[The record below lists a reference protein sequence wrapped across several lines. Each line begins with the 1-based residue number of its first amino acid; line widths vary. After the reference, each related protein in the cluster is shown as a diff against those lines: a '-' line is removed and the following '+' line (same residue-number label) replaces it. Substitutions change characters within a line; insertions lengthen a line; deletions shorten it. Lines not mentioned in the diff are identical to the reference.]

1 MTKRIIIAFLLSTQ
15 LFTAIAQTDRVDE
28 NKLTALQKRVEAYI
42 IDKFHCEYH
51 TSIEFHDIELFD
63 LKQLIANHK
72 KPEILKDD
80 PRAIKDNREAFA
92 WLEEVGSEYDIP
104 YSMTYIFGTKDDEAE
119 EWIPMWV
126 LLLLDNEMEIV
137 GHIRYFP

>member
-1 MTKRIIIAFLLSTQ
+1 MTKRSIVVLILSTL
-15 LFTAIAQTDRVDE
+15 LFAAMAQTDSVDE
-28 NKLTALQKRVEAYI
+28 NKLTPLQKRVEAYI
-42 IDKFHCEYH
+42 IDKFHCQFH

-72 KPEILKDD
+72 QPQILKDD

>member
-1 MTKRIIIAFLLSTQ
+1 MTKRTIIAFIFSSL
-15 LFTAIAQTDRVDE
+15 LFTLYGQSNSGE
-28 NKLTALQKRVEAYI
+28 KQKLTALQKRVEAYI
-42 IDKFHCEYH
+42 IDKFHCDYH

-72 KPEILKDD
+72 TPVILKDD

-104 YSMTYIFGTKDDEAE
+104 YSMTYIFGTKDDEDE

-126 LLLLDNEMEIV
+126 LLLMDQEMEIV

>member
-1 MTKRIIIAFLLSTQ
+1 MTKRIIIAFLLSTL

-104 YSMTYIFGTKDDEAE
+104 YSMTYIFGTKDDEDE

-126 LLLLDNEMEIV
+126 LLLMDQEMEIV

>member
-1 MTKRIIIAFLLSTQ
+1 MTKRTIIAFILSSL
-15 LFTAIAQTDRVDE
+15 LFTLYGQSNSGE
-28 NKLTALQKRVEAYI
+28 KQKLTALQKRVEAYI
-42 IDKFHCEYH
+42 IDKFHCEFH
-51 TSIEFHDIELFD
+51 TSIEFHHIELFD
-63 LKQLIANHK
+63 LKQLITNHK
-72 KPEILKDD
+72 QPQILKDD
-80 PRAIKDNREAFA
+80 RRAIKDNREAFA

-126 LLLLDNEMEIV
+126 LLLLDEEFEIV

>member
-1 MTKRIIIAFLLSTQ
+1 MTKRIIIAFLLSTL

-104 YSMTYIFGTKDDEAE
+104 YSMTFIFGTKDDEAE
-119 EWIPMWV
+119 AWVPMWV
-126 LLLLDNEMEIV
+126 LLLLDDELEIV

>member
-1 MTKRIIIAFLLSTQ
+1 MTKRIIIAFLLSTL

-104 YSMTYIFGTKDDEAE
+104 YSITYIFGTKDDEDE

-126 LLLLDNEMEIV
+126 LLLMDQEMEIV

>member
-1 MTKRIIIAFLLSTQ
+1 MTKRIIIAFLLSTL